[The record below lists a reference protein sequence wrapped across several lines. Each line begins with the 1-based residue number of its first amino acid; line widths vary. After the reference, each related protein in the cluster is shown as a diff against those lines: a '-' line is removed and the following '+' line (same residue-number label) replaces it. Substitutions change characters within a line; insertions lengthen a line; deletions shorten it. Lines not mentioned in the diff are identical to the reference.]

1 MNTLIRTHE
10 FDAWLKGLKDVQ
22 ARLRIISR
30 IMSAQEGNF
39 GDCEPVGEGIS
50 EMRIFVGP
58 GYRVYYTRRG
68 EVVYL
73 LLCGGNKASDYLNNE
88 DEIAQFLTI
97 SLEDPNPDVFLRAL
111 QEVAK
116 ARGMTQL
123 AKDAGINRES
133 LYKALAPG
141 AKPRYD
147 TVLKLVNALGVKL
160 TAQHV

>member
-73 LLCGGNKASDYLNNE
+73 LLCGGNKSSQKRDIKLAKSIL
-88 DEIAQFLTI
+88 DEIEQG
-97 SLEDPNPDVFLRAL
+97 DV
-111 QEVAK
+111 K
-116 ARGMTQL
+116 
-123 AKDAGINRES
+123 
-133 LYKALAPG
+133 
-141 AKPRYD
+141 
-147 TVLKLVNALGVKL
+147 
-160 TAQHV
+160 